1 MESNIRYMIFY
12 YFFSPSEMFLWKLDP
27 QGVFVK
33 DNLCNIPGAPL
44 LTWISN
50 YIHYKV
56 WDKITYPTLFWACD
70 YLSMMGLKGA
80 TELAPCMYIYW
91 AVVMP

>member
-56 WDKITYPTLFWACD
+56 WDKITYPFPNWEWISNFIPHFSGHVITYPWWD
-70 YLSMMGLKGA
+70 
-80 TELAPCMYIYW
+80 
-91 AVVMP
+91 